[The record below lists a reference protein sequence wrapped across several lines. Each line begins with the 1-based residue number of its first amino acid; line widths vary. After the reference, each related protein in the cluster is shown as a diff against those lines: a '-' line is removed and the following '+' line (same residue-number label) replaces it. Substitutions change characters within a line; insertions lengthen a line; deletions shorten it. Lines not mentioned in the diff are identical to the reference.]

1 METVELPDTEELEE
15 LKARKFTKR
24 IALVTALYAVLLAV
38 TALGGNKSMKEMLL
52 GQEEASNQWAFYQA
66 KVMRENLYKIQRL
79 NMEANFME
87 RGDSMK
93 LKARSRFKAT
103 INRMAAEENRYASE
117 KKDIEHAARKAEHER
132 DINKERDPYFEFA
145 EGLLQISIVM
155 ASIAILSSFSP
166 IFYFS
171 IVIAALGAF
180 LSFNGFTLLFHLP
193 FF

>member
-1 METVELPDTEELEE
+1 METVELPNTEELEE

-24 IALVTALYAVLLAV
+24 IALITALYAVLLAI

-79 NMEANFME
+79 NMEANFIE
-87 RGDSMK
+87 RSDSMK
-93 LKARSRFKAT
+93 PEARSRFKAT

-117 KKDIEHAARKAEHER
+117 KKDIEHEARKAEHER

-171 IVIAALGAF
+171 LVIAILGAF

>member
-1 METVELPDTEELEE
+1 METVELPNTEELEE

-24 IALVTALYAVLLAV
+24 IALITALYAVLLAI

-79 NMEANFME
+79 NMEANFIE
-87 RGDSMK
+87 RSDSMK
-93 LKARSRFKAT
+93 PEARSRFKAT

-117 KKDIEHAARKAEHER
+117 KKDIEHEARKAEHER

-171 IVIAALGAF
+171 LVIAILGAF
-180 LSFNGFTLLFHLP
+180 LSFNGFTLLFRLP

>member
-1 METVELPDTEELEE
+1 METVELPNTEELEE

-24 IALVTALYAVLLAV
+24 VALITAVYAVLLAI

-52 GQEEASNQWAFYQA
+52 GQQEASNQWAFYQA

-79 NMEANFME
+79 NMEANFIE
-87 RGDSMK
+87 RSDSMK
-93 LKARSRFKAT
+93 PEARSRFKAT

-117 KKDIEHAARKAEHER
+117 KKDIEHEARKAEHER

-155 ASIAILSSFSP
+155 ASIAILSSFP
-166 IFYFS
+166 FIFYFS
-171 IVIAALGAF
+171 LVIAILGAF
-180 LSFNGFTLLFHLP
+180 LSFNGFTLLFRLP
-193 FF
+193 FI